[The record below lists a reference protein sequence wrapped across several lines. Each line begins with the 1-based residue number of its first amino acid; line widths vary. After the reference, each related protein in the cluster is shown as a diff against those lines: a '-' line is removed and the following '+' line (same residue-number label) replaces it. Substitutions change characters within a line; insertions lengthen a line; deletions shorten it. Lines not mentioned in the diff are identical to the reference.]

1 MPLKRIEYQGWVS
14 AWCKGV
20 SRRQK
25 GPALFSSHLG
35 GRHTHMTHPRLRF
48 ALLLTTLALLAGPVL
63 AQVTSGNI
71 TGTVYDPTGATVP
84 NATVT
89 AHNEST
95 GIDTTTTTTGAGD
108 YRFEN
113 LPVVEQQGG
122 GMMGSYSIGVAAPGF
137 QKAEVKNIQVQL
149 NQTVTQNITLQIGQA
164 TTSVQVSESAVAIDT
179 TTAQIQTSFDTKQIM
194 DLPITATG
202 SGVLNLSLLSSG
214 VATSGAV
221 GAGSGPSVGGQR
233 PRNNN
238 FTIEGVDNNSG
249 SVTGPLVT
257 VPNDAV
263 AEFTLLANQY
273 SPDFG
278 HSSGGQFNTVVK
290 SGTNGFHGDAYEYF
304 ENRNL
309 DAADNYSAISGTP
322 LHPRFDNNR
331 FGGTIG
337 GPIIK
342 NKLFFF
348 VNYEYNPIGEAG
360 SAGAI
365 YAPTAA
371 GYATIAADPEVNQTN
386 LSIFKQYAG
395 TAPAPVSASVQPY
408 PILSTKAAG
417 ASYLQ
422 STIAGTPIQIG
433 QISIAKPNYENLAN
447 GVASIDYNIS
457 DKDSLRGRF
466 ISNRTGEIDTAATFP
481 VFFQVVPDNSYLFA
495 LSEYHNF
502 NPTVVNEFRAGYNRN
517 STQTAVG
524 PQTFPGL
531 DQFPNLAFNDLGGL
545 QIGPDPNAPQGGYQN
560 TYELTDNV
568 TWTKGAHSFKF
579 GFDGQRQISP
589 QTFTQRSRGD
599 YEYTYFSDYL
609 LDFTPDYIAQRS
621 QGFPIYWGNRNLF
634 GWYGNDIWKIRPN
647 FTLSI
652 GLRYE
657 YDTLP
662 AAENEQDLNAVAD
675 VPGLIEFKSP
685 SPEKN
690 NFEPRIGIAYSPGTS
705 GKTSIRA
712 GFGINYD
719 VLFDNLGLLSLPPEL
734 STTVDVTACHTA
746 ATCLNGQP
754 GTNFLAT
761 GGIPGTAPSAT
772 YTPAGARAAT
782 SGFIPDV
789 QQRPES
795 YQWNFGIEHEFGG
808 NYVFETRYLG
818 TRGLYLPVQDQLNI
832 VPIVNGSNALPLF
845 WSMPSAATLNSLSN
859 TLGNLEAI
867 AGTPAGG
874 LVPAYFNAGFNSNII
889 TSYQPYGSSTYH
901 GWANQLT
908 RRFSNGLQFI
918 GSYTLS
924 HDIDNST
931 AEVFSTYATPRRPE
945 NSQDV
950 AADRSSSALDHRNRF
965 SLEMMYELP
974 YFKHSSWFMKNV
986 VGNWEIAPVFQYQ
999 TGTPYTVQAGD
1010 DANLNF
1016 DSAPDRAVTNPTG
1029 GTPGV
1034 GTGTS
1039 ALCAGPTAP
1048 ACPAVTSTFTQA
1060 QVDALTV
1067 GYVVNNPKAQY
1078 AATPTGV
1085 ISSTGRN
1092 TARFP
1097 PIDDLDITVA
1107 KRFNLTERTSLE
1119 FSARAFN
1126 VLNHPQYVNG
1136 NISDIS
1142 PIPVA
1147 SAAPG
1152 YANSSTLPFYI
1163 PSTPTFGD
1171 PSQYFSSNPRQMAL
1185 ALKLIF

>member
-1 MPLKRIEYQGWVS
+1 MNHKRLL
-14 AWCKGV
+14 
-20 SRRQK
+20 
-25 GPALFSSHLG
+25 PA
-35 GRHTHMTHPRLRF
+35 
-48 ALLLTTLALLAGPVL
+48 AVL
-63 AQVTSGNI
+63 AAAAFLAVPAFGQVTSGNI
-71 TGTVYDPTGATVP
+71 TGTVYDSTGATVP
-84 NATVT
+84 GATVV
-89 AHNEST
+89 AHNTNT
-95 GIDTTTTTTGAGD
+95 GADTTTTTTGAGD

-122 GMMGSYSIGVAAPGF
+122 GARGSYTLIVTAPGF
-137 QKAEVKNIQVQL
+137 QKAEVRDVQVEL
-149 NQTVTQNITLQIGQA
+149 NVTVTRNVTLAVGQA
-164 TTSVQVSESAVAIDT
+164 TATVEVSESAVAIDT

-194 DLPITATG
+194 DLPNTATG
-202 SGVLNLSLLSSG
+202 SGVLNLSLLQAG
-214 VATSGAV
+214 VGTNGAV
-221 GAGSGPSVGGQR
+221 GAGTGPSIGGQR

-238 FTIEGVDNNSG
+238 FTIEGIDNNSG
-249 SVTGPLVT
+249 SVTGPLVS

-263 AEFTLLANQY
+263 AEFTLLANQF

-278 HSSGGQFNTVVK
+278 HSSGGQFNIVVK
-290 SGTNGFHGDAYEYF
+290 SGTNGFHGDLYEYF
-304 ENRNL
+304 QNRNL
-309 DAADNYSAISGTP
+309 DAADNFSAISGTP
-322 LHPRFDNNR
+322 LHPRFDDNR

-395 TAPAPVSASVQPY
+395 TATAAVSQSVQPW

-417 ASYLQ
+417 PSYMQ
-422 STIAGTPIQIG
+422 SSIVGTPIQIG
-433 QISIAKPNYENLAN
+433 QISVQRPNFENLAN

-466 ISNRTGEIDTAATFP
+466 VSNRTGEIDTAATFP
-481 VFFQVVPDNSYLFA
+481 VFFQTVPDNSYLFA

-502 NPTVVNEFRAGYNRN
+502 SPTVINEFRAGYNRN
-517 STQTAVG
+517 STQTTVG
-524 PQTFPGL
+524 AQTFPGL

-560 TYELTDNV
+560 TYEITDNV

-599 YEYTYFSDYL
+599 YEYNYFSDYL

-634 GWYGNDIWKIRPN
+634 GWYGNDVWKVRPN
-647 FTLSI
+647 LTVNL

-662 AAENEQDLNAVAD
+662 AAENEQDLNAIAS

-685 SPEKN
+685 TPEKN

-734 STTVDVTACHTA
+734 STTVDVTG
-746 ATCLNGQP
+746 NG
-754 GTNFLAT
+754 GSNFLAN

-772 YTPAGARAAT
+772 YTPAAARAAT

-789 QQRPES
+789 QHRPES
-795 YQWNFGIEHEFGG
+795 YNWNFGIEHEFAT

-818 TRGLYLPVQDQLNI
+818 TRGLDLPVQDQLNI

-845 WSMPSAATLNSLSN
+845 WSMPSQATLNSLPN
-859 TLGNLEAI
+859 TLENLQAI
-867 AGTPAGG
+867 ANTPAGG
-874 LVPAYFNAGFNSNII
+874 LVPAYFNAGFNSSIM

-908 RRFSNGLQFI
+908 RRFNNGLQFI
-918 GSYTLS
+918 GAYTWS
-924 HDIDNST
+924 HTIDNST

-965 SLEMMYELP
+965 SLEMMYDVP
-974 YFKHSSWFMKNV
+974 YFKHSNWFLKNV
-986 VGNWEIAPVFQYQ
+986 VGNWELAPIYQYQ
-999 TGTPYTVQAGD
+999 TGTVWTVQAGD

-1016 DSAPDRAVTNPTG
+1016 DSAPDRGVTNPNG

-1034 GTGTS
+1034 GSGTTALMNS
-1039 ALCAGPTAP
+1039 AGY
-1048 ACPAVTSTFTQA
+1048 
-1060 QVDALTV
+1060 TV
-1067 GYVVNNPKAQY
+1067 GYLVNNPNAQY
-1078 AATPTGV
+1078 VATPTGV
-1085 ISSTGRN
+1085 ISTTGRN
-1092 TARFP
+1092 TARFN
-1097 PIDDLDITVA
+1097 PIDDVDVTAA
-1107 KRFNLTERTSLE
+1107 KRFNFTERVNLE
-1119 FSARAFN
+1119 FSARIFN

-1136 NISDIS
+1136 NVSDIA
-1142 PIPVA
+1142 PNT
-1147 SAAPG
+1147 SAAS
-1152 YANSSTLPFYI
+1152 SSTLPFYI
-1163 PSTPTFGD
+1163 PSTPTFGE
-1171 PSQYFSSNPRQMAL
+1171 PSQYFSSNPRQMVL
-1185 ALKLIF
+1185 GLKLIF